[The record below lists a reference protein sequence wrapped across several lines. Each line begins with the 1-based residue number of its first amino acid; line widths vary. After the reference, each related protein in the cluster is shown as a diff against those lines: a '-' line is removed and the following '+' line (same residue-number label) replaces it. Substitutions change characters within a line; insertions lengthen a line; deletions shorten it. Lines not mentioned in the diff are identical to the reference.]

1 MKTVMNI
8 LLPQV
13 FRLGKWGIRELAYL
27 PKLSQLVGLKDLI
40 QTHAF
45 WIQSSYFGALSK
57 AFRISFFYSIQELWS

>member
-45 WIQSSYFGALSK
+45 WI
-57 AFRISFFYSIQELWS
+57 